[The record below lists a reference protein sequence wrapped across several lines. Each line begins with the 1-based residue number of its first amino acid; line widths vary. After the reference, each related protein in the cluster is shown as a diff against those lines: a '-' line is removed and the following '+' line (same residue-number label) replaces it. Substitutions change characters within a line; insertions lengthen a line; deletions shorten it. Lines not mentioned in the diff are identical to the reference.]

1 MVAASGVYVLALSNN
16 HLLRVK
22 AGKQEQIDID
32 LGRRPDDQ
40 IQQLFMDPT
49 AEHMLI
55 WSVRPPERSLC
66 SWPVARTPVYAA
78 FPPMSVTA
86 MHQRLLRGVACPADL
101 LLCLGLE
108 QCVACPLW
116 SVSSCLLS
124 FP

>member
-22 AGKQEQIDID
+22 AGKQEQVDID

-66 SWPVARTPVYAA
+66 SWPVARTLIYAA
-78 FPPMSVTA
+78 FPSMSVTA
-86 MHQRLLRGVACPADL
+86 MHLRLPRSVANPADL
-101 LLCLGLE
+101 LLCLGLK
-108 QCVACPLW
+108 QCVDCPLW
-116 SVSSCLLS
+116 SVSACPLC